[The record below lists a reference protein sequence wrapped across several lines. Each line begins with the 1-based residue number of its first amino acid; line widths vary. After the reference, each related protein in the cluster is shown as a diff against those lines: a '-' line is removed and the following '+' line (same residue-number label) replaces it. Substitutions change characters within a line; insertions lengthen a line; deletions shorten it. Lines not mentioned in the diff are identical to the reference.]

1 MFSQLRVRVD
11 ELLER
16 HSVWSSVRRL
26 LTIAL
31 LGAMMALWSALL
43 GRRSVSLLGAAT
55 GVIAADCIFLAKNWQ
70 IISNNR
76 REAAGF
82 GLIAAFNIHYN
93 YESGIPI
100 FAHSIS
106 LLGGLF
112 LGAAM
117 PPYVEKRP
125 MSIAR
130 AVAWFVCAGLALLC
144 TQLIWARMTT
154 APVAAAAGLPCCA

>member
-1 MFSQLRVRVD
+1 MFSRLRLRVG

-55 GVIAADCIFLAKNWQ
+55 GLIAADCIFLAKNWQ
-70 IISNNR
+70 LVSNNR

-82 GLIAAFNIHYN
+82 VLIAAVNIHYN
-93 YESGIPI
+93 YESGISVY
-100 FAHSIS
+100 AHSIS

-117 PPYVEKRP
+117 PAYFEKRP

-130 AVAWFVCAGLALLC
+130 AVAWFVCGGLALLC
-144 TQLIWARMTT
+144 PQLIWARMTT
-154 APVAAAAGLPCCA
+154 PVAAAAGLPCCA

>member
-1 MFSQLRVRVD
+1 M
-11 ELLER
+11 ER
-16 HSVWSSVRRL
+16 AARPPERQSARRCDGL
-26 LTIAL
+26 
-31 LGAMMALWSALL
+31 
-43 GRRSVSLLGAAT
+43 
-55 GVIAADCIFLAKNWQ
+55 IAADCISLAKNWQ

-82 GLIAAFNIHYN
+82 VLIAAFDIHYN
-93 YESGIPI
+93 YESGISV

-117 PPYVEKRP
+117 PAYVEERP

-130 AVAWFVCAGLALLC
+130 AVAWFVCGGLALLC
-144 TQLIWARMTT
+144 PQLIWARMTT
-154 APVAAAAGLPCCA
+154 TPLAATAGLPCCD